1 MQGKIARKNLYTVH
15 RVAQKKPV
23 MTFQIYFRS
32 KTSIL
37 ERDFDENYLHGKS
50 EQLKMIILLF
60 SHGPF
65 LSRPH

>member
-1 MQGKIARKNLYTVH
+1 MQGKIGRKNLYTAH

-23 MTFQIYFRS
+23 MTFQNYFRS
-32 KTSIL
+32 ETSIL

-60 SHGPF
+60 SHGPL
-65 LSRPH
+65 LSRSH